1 MVLDFCFPDL
11 AALGGKFHMD
21 SCADHGTCIEVFLP
35 RDAHEYRKQ
44 EQPVRV
50 TD

>member
-1 MVLDFCFPDL
+1 L

-21 SCADHGTCIEVFLP
+21 SCADHGTCIEFFLP
-35 RDAHEYRKQ
+35 RDVHEFREN
-44 EQPVRV
+44 EQLVGG